1 MGKRYGYIR
10 VSTVHQNLDIQKEAV
25 LNAGVSEENLFE
37 DHGKSGKNAE
47 REGLKGLLSIVEE
60 GDEIVV
66 WKLDRLG
73 RSVNDLSNI
82 IRDCRARNIAVISVK
97 DGINTSDTSPIAK
110 AMVNLLSTFA
120 EMERDFILERT
131 QAGIDR
137 AKANGTAFGRK
148 PVNKKNYAQ
157 AVEMYLTGKYTVPEV
172 LGKFDGLTE
181 ATFYRR
187 LKKARDEQAAAAL
200 KNE

>member
-1 MGKRYGYIR
+1 MAKTYGYVR

-37 DHGKSGKNAE
+37 DRVSGKNME
-47 REGLKGLLSIVEE
+47 RAGLTSLLEVVQE
-60 GDEIVV
+60 GDTIVV

-73 RSVNDLSNI
+73 RSVNDLSKMI
-82 IRDCRARNIAVISVK
+82 TDFRERNITVISVK
-97 DGINTSDTSPIAK
+97 DGVNTSDSTPLAK
-110 AMVNLLSTFA
+110 AMINLLSTFA

-131 QAGIDR
+131 QAGVER
-137 AKANGTAFGRK
+137 AKSNGTQFGRK

-157 AVEMYLTGKYTVPEV
+157 AVEMYMTGKYTVPEV

-187 LKKARDEQAAAAL
+187 LKKARDEQAL
-200 KNE
+200 QEGK